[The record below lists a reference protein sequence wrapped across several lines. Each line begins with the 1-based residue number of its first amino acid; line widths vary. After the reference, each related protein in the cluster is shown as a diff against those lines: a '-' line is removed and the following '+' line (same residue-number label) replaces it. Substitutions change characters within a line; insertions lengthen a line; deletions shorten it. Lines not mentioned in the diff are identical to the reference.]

1 MRPARDLAAAALLLA
16 AAAPAHAT
24 YSVVATDS
32 ATGEVGGAGTS
43 CVGTLSV
50 TIIHAAVPGVGAVHA
65 QAQVNVNGRDRAA
78 MLLEDGMTPDQI
90 IADITSAGFDPNASA
105 RQYGVVDLSGRAAGF
120 TGSTNGAEAGDVQG
134 TTGTFTY
141 SVQGNIL
148 TASSLAQA
156 ENGFLGGGCDLAD
169 RMMLALEAGAM
180 NGEGDSRCTDDGIP
194 SDSAFISIRTSDG
207 GQHLLLDVTDSAP
220 ASPLVE
226 LRAQFDAWRVT
237 HPCGAVADA
246 GPGGPDGGGPDAGGA
261 TGDGGGCGC
270 ASSRSSSAGGL
281 ALALLAFALVT
292 RPRRRGDGVQ
302 FAP

>member
-1 MRPARDLAAAALLLA
+1 MRLARSVATVLLLA
-16 AAAPAHAT
+16 APAPAHAT

-50 TIIHAAVPGVGAVHA
+50 TIIHGAAPGVGAVHA
-65 QAQVNVNGRDRAA
+65 QAQVNTAGRDRAV
-78 MLLEDGMTPDQI
+78 MLLEDGMTPEQI
-90 IADITSAGFDPNASA
+90 IADITSAGFDANASA

-134 TTGTFTY
+134 TVGTITY

-148 TASSLAQA
+148 TANALDQA
-156 ENGFLGGGCDLAD
+156 VTGFNGAGCDLAD

-180 NGEGDSRCTDDGIP
+180 GGEGDSRCTGDGIP
-194 SDSAFISIRTSDG
+194 SDSAFITVRAGNGTVR
-207 GQHLLLDVTDSAP
+207 LLLDVTDTAP
-220 ASPLVE
+220 ASPLIE
-226 LRAQFDAWRVT
+226 LRSQFDAWRAD
-237 HPCGAVADA
+237 HPCGAVDDA

-270 ASSRSSSAGGL
+270 ASSRTSSAGGL
-281 ALALLAFALVT
+281 ALVLLAFAFAT
-292 RPRRRGDGVQ
+292 RPSRRGDGVQ